1 LILEACVETAAQAV
15 LAEQNGA
22 DRIELC
28 SHLEWDGLSP
38 SDNLLNETL
47 SRISIPI
54 MAMVRSRK
62 GDFVYSSEDINEM
75 KVSASFFKDVGVKGI
90 VFGSLL
96 KNNEIDFQALDKM
109 SKAAAGLPLTFH
121 KAIDFTPDPL
131 KSLMALARE
140 KIVSTVLT
148 SGGPGSAW
156 DNRLVLKE
164 MVAFGKDNNVT
175 VLVAGGV
182 RFDNLPTLH
191 EFLNATAYH
200 GRKIVPN
207 IG

>member
-1 LILEACVETAAQAV
+1 MILEACVETADQAV

-28 SHLEWDGLSP
+28 SHLEWDGLTP
-38 SDNLLNETL
+38 SDDLLNETL

-62 GDFVYSSEDINEM
+62 GDFVYSSEDIFDM
-75 KVSASFFKDVGVKGI
+75 KVSTSFFKDVGVKGI
-90 VFGSLL
+90 VFGGLL
-96 KNNEIDFQALDKM
+96 KNNEIDFNALDKI
-109 SKAAAGLPLTFH
+109 SNAAAGLPLTFH
-121 KAIDFTPDPL
+121 KAIDFTPNPL
-131 KSLMALARE
+131 KSLMALAKE
-140 KIVSTVLT
+140 KMVSTVLT
-148 SGGPGSAW
+148 SKGPSSAW

-164 MVAFGKDNNVT
+164 MVAFGKDNNLT

-182 RFDNLPTLH
+182 RFDNLPSLH
-191 EFLNATAYH
+191 EFLHATAYH
-200 GRKIVPN
+200 GRRIVPN

>member
-1 LILEACVETAAQAV
+1 
-15 LAEQNGA
+15 
-22 DRIELC
+22 
-28 SHLEWDGLSP
+28 
-38 SDNLLNETL
+38 
-47 SRISIPI
+47 
-54 MAMVRSRK
+54 
-62 GDFVYSSEDINEM
+62 M

-96 KNNEIDFQALDKM
+96 KNNEIDFHALDKM

-175 VLVAGGV
+175 ILVAGGV
-182 RFDNLPTLH
+182 RFDNLPALH

>member
-1 LILEACVETAAQAV
+1 MILEACVETAAQAV

-38 SDNLLNETL
+38 SDNLLNDTL

-62 GDFVYSSEDINEM
+62 GDFVYSSRDLRDME
-75 KVSASFFKDVGVKGI
+75 VSASFFKDVGVNGI

-96 KNNEIDFQALDKM
+96 SNNEIDFDALEKI
-109 SKAAAGLPLTFH
+109 SNASEGLPLTFH
-121 KAIDFTPDPL
+121 KAIDFTPDPM
-131 KSLMALARE
+131 KSLMALSKE

-148 SGGPGSAW
+148 SGGPGTAW

-164 MVAFGKDNNVT
+164 MIAFGKENNVT
-175 VLVAGGV
+175 ILVAGGV
-182 RFDNLPTLH
+182 RFDNLPALH

-207 IG
+207 MD

>member
-1 LILEACVETAAQAV
+1 MILEACVETADQAV

-28 SHLEWDGLSP
+28 SHLEWDGLTP
-38 SDNLLNETL
+38 SDDLLYETL
-47 SRISIPI
+47 SRISIPV

-62 GDFVYSSEDINEM
+62 GDFVYSLEDILDM

-96 KNNEIDFQALDKM
+96 KNNEIDFNALEKI
-109 SKAAAGLPLTFH
+109 SNAASNLPITFH
-121 KAIDFTPDPL
+121 KAIDLTPDPL
-131 KSLMALARE
+131 KSFMALVKE
-140 KIVSTVLT
+140 KMVSNVLT
-148 SGGPGSAW
+148 SGGPGPAW
-156 DNRLVLKE
+156 ENREVLKE
-164 MVAFGKDNNVT
+164 MVAFGKYHNVT

-182 RFDNLPTLH
+182 RFDNLPALH
-191 EFLNATAYH
+191 EFVNATAYH

-207 IG
+207 I

>member
-1 LILEACVETAAQAV
+1 MILEACVETADQAA

-28 SHLEWDGLSP
+28 SHLEWDGLTP
-38 SDNLLNETL
+38 SDDLLYETL
-47 SRISIPI
+47 SRISIPV

-62 GDFVYSSEDINEM
+62 GDFVYSLEDILDM

-90 VFGSLL
+90 VFGGLL
-96 KNNEIDFQALDKM
+96 KNNEIDFNALDKI
-109 SKAAAGLPLTFH
+109 SNAASDLPITFH
-121 KAIDFTPDPL
+121 KAIDLTQDPL
-131 KSLMALARE
+131 KSLMALVKE
-140 KIVSTVLT
+140 KMVSTVLT

-156 DNRLVLKE
+156 ENRKVLKE

-182 RFDNLPTLH
+182 RFDNLPALH
-191 EFLNATAYH
+191 EFVNATAYH

-207 IG
+207 I

>member
-1 LILEACVETAAQAV
+1 MILEACVETANQAV

-28 SHLEWDGLSP
+28 SHLEWDGLTP
-38 SDNLLNETL
+38 SDDLLNETL

-62 GDFVYSSEDINEM
+62 GGFVYSSEDLFKM
-75 KVSASFFKDVGVKGI
+75 KVSASFFQDVGVKGI

-96 KNNEIDFQALDKM
+96 KNNEIDFNSIDQIAN
-109 SKAAAGLPLTFH
+109 AAIDLPITFH

-131 KSLMALARE
+131 KSLMELAKE
-140 KIVSTVLT
+140 KIVST

-182 RFDNLPTLH
+182 RFDNLPALH

>member
-1 LILEACVETAAQAV
+1 MILEACVETANQAV
-15 LAEQNGA
+15 FAEQNGA

-28 SHLEWDGLSP
+28 SHLEWDGLTP
-38 SDNLLNETL
+38 SDDLLNETL

-62 GDFVYSSEDINEM
+62 GGFVYSSEDLFKM
-75 KVSASFFKDVGVKGI
+75 KVSASFFQDIGVKGI

-96 KNNEIDFQALDKM
+96 KNNEIDFNALDQIAN
-109 SKAAAGLPLTFH
+109 AALDLPITFH

-131 KSLMALARE
+131 KSLMKLAKE
-140 KIVSTVLT
+140 KMVSTVLT

-164 MVAFGKDNNVT
+164 MVAFGKDNNLT

-182 RFDNLPTLH
+182 RFDNLPSLH
-191 EFLNATAYH
+191 EFLHATAYH
-200 GRKIVPN
+200 GRRIVPN

>member
-1 LILEACVETAAQAV
+1 MFFSFLLKIYT
-15 LAEQNGA
+15 
-22 DRIELC
+22 R
-28 SHLEWDGLSP
+28 LS
-38 SDNLLNETL
+38 LNDL
-47 SRISIPI
+47 F
-54 MAMVRSRK
+54 K
-62 GDFVYSSEDINEM
+62 M
-75 KVSASFFKDVGVKGI
+75 KVSASFFQDIGVKGI

-96 KNNEIDFQALDKM
+96 KNNEIDFNALDQIAN
-109 SKAAAGLPLTFH
+109 AAIDLPVTFH

-131 KSLMALARE
+131 KSLMELAKE
-140 KIVSTVLT
+140 KMVSTVLT

-182 RFDNLPTLH
+182 RFDNLPALH

>member
-1 LILEACVETAAQAV
+1 MILEACVETADQAV

-28 SHLEWDGLSP
+28 SHLEWDGLTP
-38 SDNLLNETL
+38 SDDLLNETL

-62 GDFVYSSEDINEM
+62 GNFVYSSEDIFDM
-75 KVSASFFKDVGVKGI
+75 KVSTSFFRDVGVKGI
-90 VFGSLL
+90 VFGGLL
-96 KNNEIDFQALDKM
+96 KNNEIDFNALDKI
-109 SKAAAGLPLTFH
+109 SNAAAGLPLTFH
-121 KAIDFTPDPL
+121 KAIDFTPNPL
-131 KSLMALARE
+131 KSLMALAKE
-140 KIVSTVLT
+140 KMVSTVLT

-182 RFDNLPTLH
+182 RFDNLTAIH
-191 EFLNATAYH
+191 EFLHATAYH
-200 GRKIVPN
+200 GRRIVPN

>member
-1 LILEACVETAAQAV
+1 LILEACVETEDQAV

-28 SHLEWDGLSP
+28 SHLEWDGLTP

-62 GDFVYSSEDINEM
+62 GDFVYSSEDIFDM

-90 VFGSLL
+90 VFGGLL
-96 KNNEIDFQALDKM
+96 KNNEIDFNALDKI
-109 SKAAAGLPLTFH
+109 SNAAAGLPLTFH

-131 KSLMALARE
+131 KSLMALAKE
-140 KIVSTVLT
+140 KMVSTVLT

-191 EFLNATAYH
+191 EFLHATAYH